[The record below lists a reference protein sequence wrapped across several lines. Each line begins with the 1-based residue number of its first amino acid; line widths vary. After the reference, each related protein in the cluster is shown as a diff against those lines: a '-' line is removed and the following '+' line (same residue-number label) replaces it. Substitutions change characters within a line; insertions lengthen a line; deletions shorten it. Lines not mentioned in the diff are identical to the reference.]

1 MDEEEELTAEDRA
14 WMAFCA
20 QSSLTSRRMEQLYAM
35 IINGVP
41 EEKADLVD
49 DDERYFWQEVKREV
63 DETPIP
69 DGVVI
74 GIPSDL

>member
-1 MDEEEELTAEDRA
+1 MDDELSPEDRA
-14 WMAFCA
+14 WAAWCA

-35 IINGVP
+35 IINEIS
-41 EEKADLVD
+41 EERAGLVD
-49 DDERYFWQEVKREV
+49 DDERYFWREVKREV